1 MMRLTKVRHPA
12 VKLSYMVL
20 TALGLSLG
28 CAVMLGAESGTKH
41 VPLSLDSRSHK
52 GADESLQYILSLP
65 ENAMIA
71 IIPEQSGIFYT
82 RCPNCRAG
90 TQDRGDWEWSPQFPQ
105 SIRCKQ
111 CGEVYPN
118 NVRYPDSNHIT
129 TVSLHKRHSYPY
141 YETPDGYRI
150 FLAAHADYLAR
161 QFMEKTCRKLA
172 SLYRETGNQMYARR
186 AALILLRFAEVFPGY
201 AYKFDY
207 PFKQKQFFSYRQS
220 TMAGFDPFRV
230 SKWTWWGYMDVSREL
245 LQAYD
250 DIKSWSGTKE
260 MSNGDAVRLIEADL
274 FGEMVRGVLDKPETY
289 GNMSPGMWFD
299 FVLAGHVLNRFDWVR
314 EVIDRLRKFYETNFL
329 HDGYWMETSPSYCSQ
344 VTGNLTRLH
353 TAIQQ
358 CMQSPNS
365 QDNAKI
371 EVAERIQ
378 ELSIVFDTI
387 RSVQKAVKLPNG
399 RDLPINDTWADTGS
413 NGLSDSKSLLMPGLG
428 LAVLNAGKNNN
439 QLTAWLNFTSGR
451 SHKHKDALSIGLF
464 AHGKELLSDIGYTH
478 TKWRCWS
485 QSTLSHNTVVVN
497 GLDSALDPK
506 HVNNRL
512 RFFVTDGKGFSV
524 VESENDS
531 AYPGITTAYRRACA
545 LIGSDGNDAYL
556 LDVFQ
561 VTGGR
566 QHDYLLHGSPAEN
579 SRASVRGVELKQY
592 DGTLM
597 NAHAEFRE
605 PKGEYDTIP
614 DGAGYG
620 FVRDLSQ
627 SKIGSDITIDF
638 RFESDP
644 RLGITTHLLVPRE
657 TLLFVGN
664 APRIRDAKN
673 QDNLLD
679 KFWAPFICARV
690 KGNDLSSRFIAVHE
704 PVNSEAKVK
713 SVQFVPYGSGGLI
726 TVDRGNHGRD
736 YFMVSNEKDLT
747 FSTETPDGVLSF
759 DGQWGFARVRDHRCV
774 EAHLIGGRSLNLG
787 TTAISGQGWCSGQV
801 NQVHRIVTKEYRG
814 YFDIAEDVGSI
825 GGSILSIEFP
835 DRTIRVYNISKI
847 EPLDSG
853 SRIYVV
859 EDPGFT
865 IHDGSIQLITFPQ
878 RSVRGVVAKY
888 HIASITNWQNQ

>member
-1 MMRLTKVRHPA
+1 MMRSIKVRYLTA
-12 VKLSYMVL
+12 KLSCILLV
-20 TALGLSLG
+20 ALGLSLG
-28 CAVMLGAESGTKH
+28 HAVMLHAEPQTKK
-41 VPLSLDSRSHK
+41 VPMDLGFKTNK
-52 GADESLQYILSLP
+52 GADEFLQYILSLS
-65 ENAMIA
+65 ENEMIA

-90 TQDRGDWEWSPQFPQ
+90 TQDRGDWEWTPQLPR

-111 CGEVYPN
+111 CKEVYPN
-118 NVRYPDSNHIT
+118 NTRYPDSNHIT

-161 QFMEKTCRKLA
+161 QFMEKTCRRLA
-172 SLYRETGNQMYARR
+172 SLYRETGNDMYARR

-245 LQAYD
+245 LQAYH
-250 DIKSWSGTKE
+250 DIKPWPGLKE
-260 MSNGDAVRLIEADL
+260 MGNGNAVRLIEADL
-274 FGEMVRGVLDKPETY
+274 FGQMVRGVLEKPETY

-299 FVLAGHVLNRFDWVR
+299 FVLAGYVLNRFDWVR
-314 EVIDRLRKFYETNFL
+314 EVTDRLKKFYETNFL

-353 TAIQQ
+353 FAIQES
-358 CMQSPNS
+358 MQSS
-365 QDNAKI
+365 DRQDKTKV
-371 EVAERIQ
+371 EVAERMQ
-378 ELSIVFDTI
+378 ELSVVFDTI
-387 RSVQKAVKLPNG
+387 RTVQKAVKLPNG

-413 NGLSDSKSLLMPGLG
+413 NGLNESKSLLMPGLG
-428 LAVLNAGKNNN
+428 LAVLNTGKGNN

-451 SHKHKDALSIGLF
+451 MHKHKDALSIGLF

-512 RFFVTDGKGFSV
+512 RFFVTDGKGFHV

-531 AYPGITTAYRRACA
+531 AYPGVTTAYRRACA
-545 LIGSDGNDAYL
+545 LIGSGSNDAYL
-556 LDVFQ
+556 LDIFQ
-561 VTGGR
+561 VTGGK
-566 QHDYLLHGSPAEN
+566 QHDFLLHGSPAEN
-579 SRASVRGVELKQY
+579 SRARVGGVELKPY

-614 DGAGYG
+614 EGAGYG
-620 FVRDLSQ
+620 FVRDISQ
-627 SKIGSDITIDF
+627 SKIGNEITIDF

-644 RLGITTHLLVPRE
+644 RVGITTHLLVPRE
-657 TLLFVGN
+657 ALLFVGK

-679 KFWAPFICARV
+679 KFWAPFVCARV
-690 KGNDLSSRFIAVHE
+690 EGKDLSSRFIAVHE

-713 SVQFVPYGSGGLI
+713 SVHFVPYGSGGLV
-726 TVDRGNHGRD
+726 TVDRGNYGRD
-736 YFMVSNEKDLT
+736 YFMVSNEENLA
-747 FSTETPDGVLSF
+747 FSSETPDGVLKF
-759 DGQWGFARVRDHRCV
+759 DGQWGFARVQDHRCV
-774 EAHLIGGRSLNLG
+774 EAHLVGGRFLNLG
-787 TTAISGQGWCSGQV
+787 TTAISGQGRWSGQV

-814 YFDIAEDVGSI
+814 YFEIGEDVGSLA
-825 GGSILSIEFP
+825 GSILSIEFP
-835 DRTIRVYNISKI
+835 DRTIRAYNISKI
-847 EPLDSG
+847 ERLDRG

-865 IHDGSIQLITFPQ
+865 LHDSYVQLTTFPQ
-878 RSVRGVVAKY
+878 RSIRGAVVKY
-888 HIASITNWQNQ
+888 HIASVANWRDQ